1 MAAIVFQQIKLYD
14 TTLTQKSWDL
24 KNKNEVKKL
33 KEIIKEIPK
42 PTKTYPWII
51 FNNTFYYSIHG
62 GTIIDHDFMTCKPR
76 TKLVGHTASLCRLY
90 CEKGKNR
97 LVSVDIT
104 GVTKVWGKNRKAVAS
119 NNT

>member
-1 MAAIVFQQIKLYD
+1 MAFAFQQIQLYD

-51 FNNTFYYSIHG
+51 FNRTFYYSING
-62 GTIIDHDFMTCKPR
+62 GTIIDHDFMACKPR
-76 TKLVGHTASLCRLY
+76 KKLVGHTASLCRLY
-90 CEKGKNR
+90 REKGKNH

-104 GVTKVWGKNRKAVAS
+104 GVVKVWDKDGKRVAS